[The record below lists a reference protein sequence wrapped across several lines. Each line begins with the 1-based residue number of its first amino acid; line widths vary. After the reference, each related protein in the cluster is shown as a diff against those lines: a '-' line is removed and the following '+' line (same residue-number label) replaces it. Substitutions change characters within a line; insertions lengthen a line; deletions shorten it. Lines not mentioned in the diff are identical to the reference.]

1 MGVPGLYLDT
11 RERGPVP
18 IGSVLRADFH
28 PDSDID
34 ILVTFAPGQ
43 RLTLDH
49 WLKIWEEIETLFD
62 RKVDLVSKE
71 YLKNPYR
78 RHEILNTCQVIYA
91 ISRYCFGLGYGAI
104 HSTNSRVKPRWPS
117 NTHPLGRPPVDP
129 AYASD
134 DKRGMHPRQNASAH
148 QTVIGD
154 RPPHTSAPPGESYT
168 DHRPPEPPLSV
179 AVESPQPTPA
189 GHNPPVHQSGG
200 QYAPWPRLR
209 RWAGPAPASR

>member
-129 AYASD
+129 AYA
-134 DKRGMHPRQNASAH
+134 KGW
-148 QTVIGD
+148 G
-154 RPPHTSAPPGESYT
+154 RPAKGTGSLTAVGEVGEMAPK
-168 DHRPPEPPLSV
+168 EPV
-179 AVESPQPTPA
+179 
-189 GHNPPVHQSGG
+189 PVHQHHRG
-200 QYAPWPRLR
+200 RF
-209 RWAGPAPASR
+209 